1 MWGGEGGGGGG
12 GGGVEHMSYM
22 LIHDAIR
29 ILEQLRP

>member
-1 MWGGEGGGGGG
+1 MGRGGKGGGG

-22 LIHDAIR
+22 LVHDAIR

>member
-1 MWGGEGGGGGG
+1 MWRGGK

-22 LIHDAIR
+22 LVHDAIR